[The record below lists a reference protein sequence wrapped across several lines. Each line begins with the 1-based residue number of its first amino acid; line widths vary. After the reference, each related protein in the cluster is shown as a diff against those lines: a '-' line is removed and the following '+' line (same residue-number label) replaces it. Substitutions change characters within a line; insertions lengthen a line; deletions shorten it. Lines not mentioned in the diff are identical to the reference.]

1 MDAVLRGLAIYF
13 ALLVIIRLS
22 GRRTLAQMTPF
33 DLVIVLVIAE
43 TTQQAMLGDDFSITN
58 AVILIL
64 TLFTTDIGLSYVKR
78 WWPRAAHII
87 DGVPTIL
94 VTDGVYDEGALKGA
108 RLQKED
114 VMQAARSQEGIESVT
129 EIKFAILEVSG
140 NISIIKKQKSG

>member
-1 MDAVLRGLAIYF
+1 M
-13 ALLVIIRLS
+13 
-22 GRRTLAQMTPF
+22 
-33 DLVIVLVIAE
+33 
-43 TTQQAMLGDDFSITN
+43 
-58 AVILIL
+58 
-64 TLFTTDIGLSYVKR
+64 KR

-94 VTDGVYDEGALKGA
+94 VTDGVYDERALQGA

-140 NISIIKKQKSG
+140 NISIIKNQKSD

>member
-13 ALLVIIRLS
+13 TLLVIIRLS

-33 DLVIVLVIAE
+33 DLVIVLVISE

-58 AVILIL
+58 AVVLIL

-87 DGVPTIL
+87 DGVPTVL
-94 VTDGVYDEGALKGA
+94 VTDGVYDERALKGA

-129 EIKFAILEVSG
+129 EIKFATLEVSG